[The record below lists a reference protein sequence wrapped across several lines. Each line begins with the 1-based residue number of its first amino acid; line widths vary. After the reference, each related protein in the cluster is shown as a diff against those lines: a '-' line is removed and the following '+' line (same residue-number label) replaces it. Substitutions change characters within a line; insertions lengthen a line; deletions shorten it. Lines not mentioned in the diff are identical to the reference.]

1 VAPVPLT
8 AMRERNQ
15 YFSRV
20 TGRVDLDV
28 NQRAYVAIV
37 GVGSVGSM
45 MALELA
51 RSGIGHLL
59 LIDGDR
65 LEAHNLARHA
75 LPSGYLATNK
85 AEATAQHL
93 KANVP
98 GLDVGAVPHHL
109 DERFSDEQ
117 LDRLITPADLV
128 VIATDRRSAQR
139 RIAARALAMDIP
151 AVIPGLYADRGGEVF
166 VQLNPG
172 QACFRCWD
180 DFRDPDAELRSV
192 ASINA
197 DALAVIQQTAYLA
210 IALLDP
216 RSRHARDLA
225 PTPNDP
231 RPRQLFVM
239 RPGAALLRTPATR
252 RPGCPG
258 CAVGPSP
265 LSADERGA
273 TNAGDE
279 GALHGALHA
288 RAPAAGWHFM
298 LSENPTPPVLEH
310 VAVSQPILVEGE
322 TLTLSW
328 RAANATHVLID
339 GHEPQPA
346 EGELAL
352 VMRESMA
359 FTLTAVNPHGQATAT
374 SGLVRVIAP
383 VQIHELRLV
392 AFPTARPAAP
402 PMCPRPIARSPRRH
416 SSPERPASGSWSGL
430 AWQMRSRRAQ

>member
-1 VAPVPLT
+1 
-8 AMRERNQ
+8 MRERHR
-15 YFSRV
+15 YFSRL
-20 TGRVDLDV
+20 TGRVDLEV
-28 NQRAYVAIV
+28 NHRAYVAIV

-45 MALELA
+45 MAVELA

-59 LIDGDR
+59 LIDGDQ
-65 LEAHNLARHA
+65 LEQHNLVRHA

-85 AEATAQHL
+85 AEATAHHL

-98 GLDVGAVPHHL
+98 GLDVGAVAHHL
-109 DERFSDEQ
+109 DERFSDDQ
-117 LDRLITPADLV
+117 LDRLIAPADLL

-180 DFRDPDAELRSV
+180 DFRNPDAELRSV

-197 DALAVIQQTAYLA
+197 DALAVIQQAAFLA
-210 IALLDP
+210 LALLDS

-265 LSADERGA
+265 LSADEREPA
-273 TNAGDE
+273 NARDE
-279 GALHGALHA
+279 GTLHGALHA
-288 RAPAAGWHFM
+288 RAPAAGWRFM
-298 LSENPTPPVLEH
+298 LSETPKPPTVDF
-310 VAVSQPILVEGE
+310 VTVSNPILAEGE

-339 GHEPQPA
+339 GHEPQPT

-352 VMRESMA
+352 LISESAA
-359 FTLTAVNPHGQATAT
+359 FTLTAVNPHGQVSAN
-374 SGLVRVIAP
+374 SGLVRVIKPAR
-383 VQIHELRLV
+383 IHELRLV
-392 AFPTARPAAP
+392 AFPAARPTAP
-402 PMCPRPIARSPRRH
+402 SMHPRPMEGGPSRPAP
-416 SSPERPASGSWSGL
+416 PERPASGVWSGL
-430 AWQMRSRRAQ
+430 VGLTRSHRAQ